1 MDSLEFS
8 CQERDIDFSKE
19 DNHIRCLAH
28 VINLAAQD
36 ALTTLKIGYFE
47 NENEILSQAET
58 SDSVILKV
66 IYYIIYIFLKN
77 NYLFTL
83 YNIA

>member
-1 MDSLEFS
+1 MDSLESF
-8 CQERDIDFSKE
+8 CQERNINFLKE

-36 ALTTLKIGYFE
+36 ALSILKVGYFE
-47 NENEILSQAET
+47 NENEIFNQDET

-66 IYYIIYIFLKN
+66 I
-77 NYLFTL
+77 
-83 YNIA
+83 